1 MSWLFRISRDALFEL
16 GDALAGDRG
25 NGDLRRILQ
34 RRAEGQD
41 IDLFFDFGDARRRH
55 QIGFGDHEDRHLDA
69 EQMDDVQML
78 FGLRH
83 DAVVGG
89 DGEEHEIDAVGAG
102 EHVLDKA
109 LVAGHV
115 DDARRS
121 AVGQIEMGETEIDG
135 DAALF
140 FFFEPVGV
148 VAGERFDQAG
158 FAVVDMAGGADDVR
172 HDSILDFRF

>member
-1 MSWLFRISRDALFEL
+1 MR
-16 GDALAGDRG
+16 AGGHQIR
-25 NGDLRRILQ
+25 
-34 RRAEGQD
+34 
-41 IDLFFDFGDARRRH
+41 FGD
-55 QIGFGDHEDRHLDA
+55 DENRHLDA

-89 DGEEHEIDAVGAG
+89 DGEQHEIDAVGAG
-102 EHVLDKA
+102 EHVLDEA

-121 AVGQIEMGETEIDG
+121 AVGQIEMGEAEIDG

-140 FFFEPVGV
+140 FFLEPVGV
-148 VAGERFDQAG
+148 GAGERFDQAG
-158 FAVVDMAGGADDVR
+158 FTVIDVAGGADDVR
-172 HDSILDFRF
+172 HDDELKIEN